1 MTNKHRKVW
10 KVVSRKPLSRKQ
22 TWPKTY
28 KNNTIALN
36 PLFLPLNGQP
46 LGLPYQPKFFFFY
59 INSLLQ
65 QRTKVLETQFLRNLL
80 FPQFHL

>member
-1 MTNKHRKVW
+1 M
-10 KVVSRKPLSRKQ
+10 KQ

-46 LGLPYQPKFFFFY
+46 LGLPYQPKFYF
-59 INSLLQ
+59 
-65 QRTKVLETQFLRNLL
+65 VLHKFTPTTTYKGLRNSISKKFT
-80 FPQFHL
+80 FPPISSLEP